1 MSEDTIKVWDI
12 AVRVFHWS
20 LVLLF
25 FISYAS
31 EDFELVHEYSGYA
44 VLFLIAFRVVWGV
57 IGTKYARFSD
67 FVKRPSVVISYL
79 RTLVHP
85 KRYIGHNPAGGAM
98 VVVLLLSITFTGIT
112 GYKTMYPD
120 SNLLMINSVDVSLV
134 KNALADDDNDEHE
147 GDEFWEEIHEF
158 FANATLFF
166 IAIHVLGVLYSSLIH
181 NENLIRSMID
191 GKKRKD

>member
-1 MSEDTIKVWDI
+1 MTEDTIKVWDI

-20 LVLLF
+20 LVLFF

-31 EDFELVHEYSGYA
+31 EDFELVHEYSGYV
-44 VLFLIAFRVVWGV
+44 VLFLVAFRVVWGV
-57 IGTKYARFSD
+57 IGTKYARFSN

-79 RTLVHP
+79 KTLAHP

-98 VVVLLLSITFTGIT
+98 VVLLLLSIALTGAT

-120 SNLLMINSVDVSLV
+120 SNLLMINSVDISLV
-134 KNALADDDNDEHE
+134 KNALADDDDEHK
-147 GDEFWEEIHEF
+147 GDEFWEEVHEF

-166 IAIHVLGVLYSSLIH
+166 VAIHILGVLYSSLIH
-181 NENLIRSMID
+181 NENLIRSMLD

>member
-20 LVLLF
+20 LVLFF

-31 EDFELVHEYSGYA
+31 EDLELVHEYSGYA
-44 VLFLIAFRVVWGV
+44 VLFLVTFRIIWGV

-67 FVKRPSVVISYL
+67 FVKRPLVVISYL
-79 RTLVHP
+79 KTLAHP

-98 VVVLLLSITFTGIT
+98 VILLLLSIALTGAT

-120 SNLLMINSVDVSLV
+120 SNLLMLNSIDVSLV
-134 KNALADDDNDEHE
+134 KNALADDDEHE

-166 IAIHVLGVLYSSLIH
+166 IAVHVLGVLYSSFIH
-181 NENLIRSMID
+181 NENLIRSMVD

>member
-20 LVLLF
+20 LVLFF
-25 FISYAS
+25 FISYVS

-57 IGTKYARFSD
+57 IGTKYACFSD
-67 FVKRPSVVISYL
+67 FVKRPSVVILYL

-85 KRYIGHNPAGGAM
+85 KRYIGHNPAGGVM

-120 SNLLMINSVDVSLV
+120 SNLLMLNSIDVRINRD
-134 KNALADDDNDEHE
+134 
-147 GDEFWEEIHEF
+147 G
-158 FANATLFF
+158 TL
-166 IAIHVLGVLYSSLIH
+166 
-181 NENLIRSMID
+181 
-191 GKKRKD
+191 